1 MEFGDMKIHAK
12 VKKNPKIPNNQMK
25 KEDSNLLVIYK
36 LQKKLIYKKFESYH
50 RLTIKPMHTHMI

>member
-12 VKKNPKIPNNQMK
+12 VKKKPKIPNNQMK

-36 LQKKLIYKKFESYH
+36 LQKKVNI
-50 RLTIKPMHTHMI
+50 

>member
-25 KEDSNLLVIYK
+25 KEDSNSLVIYK

>member
-12 VKKNPKIPNNQMK
+12 VKKTPKIPNNQMK

-36 LQKKLIYKKFESYH
+36 LQKKVNI
-50 RLTIKPMHTHMI
+50 